1 MFFKIS
7 ETSVANV
14 TRTTSIHTHF
24 GTMQR
29 TTVALCTA
37 AFQKPEFPG
46 RRVCLCFSPALAAG
60 RALAVALALTQPP
73 LSARLGFETSPPP
86 GPDLGPESWSKSGFS
101 CSACLEEVCGAG
113 SWMVG
118 AGGPAGGGS
127 AAAAAGVA
135 PASSAGKKKVPRFV
149 LFNHM

>member
-14 TRTTSIHTHF
+14 TCRTSIHTHF

-29 TTVALCTA
+29 TAVALCTA

-60 RALAVALALTQPP
+60 QALAEALASTQPP
-73 LSARLGFETSPPP
+73 LAARLGFETSPSP

-101 CSACLEEVCGAG
+101 CACLKVVYGAE

-118 AGGPAGGGS
+118 AGAPAGGGS
-127 AAAAAGVA
+127 AAAGVA
-135 PASSAGKKKVPRFV
+135 PASSAAKEQ
-149 LFNHM
+149 